1 MIMPRSHL
9 NLDIDLI
16 RSFVTIV
23 SLGNFTRAAEALGL
37 QQSTISLQIRRLEQL
52 VGGKLLERSPQAVA
66 LTPEGDTFFDYAR
79 RMLDLNDEMV
89 ARIREPA
96 VRGLVR
102 LGAPE
107 DFATRHLPDVL
118 ARFAHAYPQVDLEVT
133 CDLTMN
139 LIERFR
145 KGAFDLALIKRE
157 RSIELPG
164 TRVWR
169 EPLVWVT
176 GGVDLRQGLLP
187 LAVSPKPCVYR
198 KRATEA
204 LDRARRSWR
213 VAYTCGSA
221 AARQQGRARRRRQ
234 ADARSQGHGNC
245 DPGTRPPPAA
255 RATAQGLRDQDLEL
269 TARSSSAH
277 LREFFD
283 RPVIQRSR
291 RPVS

>member
-1 MIMPRSHL
+1 MMMPRFRQ

-23 SLGNFTRAAEALGL
+23 SLGNFTRAAQMLGL
-37 QQSTISLQIRRLEQL
+37 QQSTISLQIRRLEQM

-66 LTPEGDTFFDYAR
+66 LTPEGETFFDDAR

-89 ARIREPA
+89 ARIQEPA
-96 VRGLVR
+96 MRGLVR

-157 RSIELPG
+157 RSIEIPG

-169 EPLVWVT
+169 EPS
-176 GGVDLRQGLLP
+176 G
-187 LAVSPKPCVYR
+187 
-198 KRATEA
+198 
-204 LDRARRSWR
+204 
-213 VAYTCGSA
+213 
-221 AARQQGRARRRRQ
+221 
-234 ADARSQGHGNC
+234 
-245 DPGTRPPPAA
+245 
-255 RATAQGLRDQDLEL
+255 
-269 TARSSSAH
+269 SSSSV
-277 LREFFD
+277 
-283 RPVIQRSR
+283 PVMRRCISR
-291 RPVS
+291 